1 MSHPRHVVVLGG
13 GLAGMLAAAAVAG
26 LAERVTVIERDTL
39 EQGAVHRPGVP
50 QARHVH
56 VLWSGGA
63 RAIESLLPGTLAV
76 LMENGARRINIS
88 EDFVCL
94 TAHGWLPRVR
104 GDEFAMVGTRHLLDW
119 IVRQQATALPQV
131 EVRDRTDAVS
141 LTGDRARISGVQ
153 IRTADGATEDLE
165 ADLVIDA
172 TGRGSRARQWL
183 TALGVPGAHA
193 VRQQG
198 VDSGLGYSTQ
208 LFEAPADTSTFP
220 MVFVQTDIPTRG
232 PGLSAGLLP
241 VEGGRWLVTA
251 GGTRGHTPP
260 GEEAGFR
267 DFLRATVR
275 HPIIAE
281 LVAGLRPVSP
291 IYTTRSTANRRIYF
305 ERLRNWPD
313 GFVVIADGL
322 AAFNPIYAQGMSVAA
337 QTCVAIRSS
346 LRARGAGTGSG
357 HRLQRVAA
365 GAVRGAWDMAVG
377 VDVFYP
383 HEGGAAPTSKDRLS
397 LAYVNRVIRAAME
410 RQDVAAGFYEVLT
423 MNAPPTRLLT
433 PRMLLAAARRRP
445 PLPPESIAAA
455 PLSEAERAAAGS
467 PSTTCKLD

>member
-1 MSHPRHVVVLGG
+1 
-13 GLAGMLAAAAVAG
+13 MLAAAAAADY
-26 LAERVTVIERDTL
+26 AERVTVIERDTL
-39 EQGAVHRPGVP
+39 DQGAVHRPGVP

-63 RAIESLLPGTLAV
+63 RAIDDLLPGTLAA

-94 TAHGWLPRVR
+94 TAHGWLPRIR
-104 GDEFAMVGTRHLLDW
+104 GDQFAMVGTRPLLDW
-119 IVRQQATALPQV
+119 IVRERATALSQV
-131 EVRDRTDAVS
+131 SVRDRTEAVS
-141 LTGDRARISGVQ
+141 LTGDRAQISGVE
-153 IRTADGATEDLE
+153 IRTADGASEHLQ

-172 TGRGSRARQWL
+172 TGRGSRARHWL
-183 TALGVPGAHA
+183 TAIGVPGVHA
-193 VRQQG
+193 VRQQV

-208 LFEAPADTSTFP
+208 LFEAPADTSEFP
-220 MVFVQTDIPTRG
+220 MVLVQTDVPTHG

-260 GEEAGFR
+260 GDEVGFR

-275 HPIIAE
+275 HPIIAD

-291 IYTTRSTANRRIYF
+291 IYTTHSTANRRIYF
-305 ERLRNWPD
+305 ERLRRWPD

-337 QTCVAIRSS
+337 QTCVAIRSY

-357 HRLQRVAA
+357 RQLQRVAA
-365 GAVRGAWDMAVG
+365 AAVSGAWDMAVG

-383 HEGGAAPTSKDRLS
+383 HEGGAAPTRKDRFG

-423 MNAPPTRLLT
+423 MNAPSTHLLT
-433 PRMLLAAARRRP
+433 PRMLLAAVRRRL
-445 PLPPESIAAA
+445 PLPTESIAAA
-455 PLSEAERAAAGS
+455 PLTGAEWAAAGG
-467 PSTTCKLD
+467 PDTTCEPG